1 MESDEGWAT
10 ITTSSLALQGDRVGE
25 ELLLDNPIT
34 NRRSTRA
41 DLSAFRFPPSPPPPT
56 SAGRFR
62 SRRHAHHPSM
72 PSPHL
77 DGRLPSDFSNM
88 EDRTPRSSLEF
99 SQLRQQ
105 LDQLETPVTSTE
117 SRNIPFSECNVLFLV
132 NGGSPLHRGFKN
144 FAHQLLLNRRSP
156 ATPAVTR
163 MIFWNETFNQYI
175 VQEITVADGNLTLCV
190 ADVGSV
196 RDFPRLLP
204 IQREADLIIIFT
216 TRSSAALS
224 QRSLLGLER
233 FTSDELQTVPHVLV
247 MVNES
252 SNKPSPRDA
261 FASAH
266 HFTNLEHVAV
276 LYQSTSGR
284 DSLGPCQIIHIDGCL
299 QTLRPRGKFNGRSI
313 NSLVEWRDLP
323 ELDLAAALQRLELT
337 RNPAAST
344 QTVTVPRSP
353 AADIATDR
361 ARGRGRIPWELQASR
376 GPQAELDTADSRAAN
391 RVRRISQLLSSPTGD
406 RTALSRLQL
415 ELRTEHRR
423 NSRQF
428 LDSPIYS
435 RPQSLQPQSSINN
448 ALLTL
453 VPEEPASPTSES
465 FRGECQL
472 CCEEDSQLVFLLK
485 QSADCSSVC
494 NSTIPWPFAV
504 GAFPENDIISAFMC
518 CDNCSFYVLE
528 QGNTPI
534 RETATGAF
542 SLIPYTSNVERWADD
557 LCKGFG
563 HYRNFSRQLLP
574 LVFLAVVEETLGT
587 KSWARLDGSEENEQ
601 RHNAL
606 LWTRNKILTQ
616 VHINGDGH
624 EGFVGEWIKKI
635 VAEPKRNKDS
645 MVWQYPLLG
654 FRLMLRLT
662 EAPLETRA
670 KVMWKRLLIEITR
683 HMRGMLESKGFEP
696 VAGLVLGINE
706 MLVGDEIKEVMNV
719 LRPLEEEMAWI
730 RKHARYAM
738 VMWLSWMPGLSGLAG
753 TTGEVV
759 EALVEEKCGDVVMMV
774 PEEVGKGW
782 CANL

>member
-1 MESDEGWAT
+1 
-10 ITTSSLALQGDRVGE
+10 
-25 ELLLDNPIT
+25 
-34 NRRSTRA
+34 
-41 DLSAFRFPPSPPPPT
+41 
-56 SAGRFR
+56 
-62 SRRHAHHPSM
+62 M

-77 DGRLPSDFSNM
+77 DGRLPSDFLNM
-88 EDRTPRSSLEF
+88 EDRTPRSSFDF

-117 SRNIPFSECNVLFLV
+117 NRNIPFSECNVLFMV

-190 ADVGSV
+190 ADVGSF

-216 TRSSAALS
+216 TTRSSAALS
-224 QRSLLGLER
+224 QRSVLGLER
-233 FTSDELQTVPHVLV
+233 FTSDELQTVPHIFV

-252 SNKPSPRDA
+252 SNKPSPRVA
-261 FASAH
+261 FAAAH

-313 NSLVEWRDLP
+313 NALVEWRDLP
-323 ELDLAAALQRLELT
+323 ELDLAAALQRLDLKC
-337 RNPAAST
+337 NPAVST
-344 QTVTVPRSP
+344 QTVTAPRSP
-353 AADIATDR
+353 AADIVTNR
-361 ARGRGRIPWELQASR
+361 TRGRGRIPWELQASR
-376 GPQAELDTADSRAAN
+376 EPQVESDTAESRAAN
-391 RVRRISQLLSSPTGD
+391 RVRRISQFLTSPTRD

-428 LDSPIYS
+428 LDSPICGQ
-435 RPQSLQPQSSINN
+435 PQSLRPQSSINN
-448 ALLTL
+448 ALPTTVL
-453 VPEEPASPTSES
+453 EEPASPTSES

-485 QSADCSSVC
+485 QSADCPPIC

-504 GAFPENDIISAFMC
+504 GALPENDIISAFMC

-534 RETATGAF
+534 RETATGAL
-542 SLIPYTSNVERWADD
+542 SLIPYISNVERWADD

-635 VAEPKRNKDS
+635 VTEPKRNTDS

-683 HMRGMLESKGFEP
+683 HMRGMLESKGFEL
-696 VAGLVLGINE
+696 VTRLVLAINE
-706 MLVGDEIKEVMNV
+706 MLVGDEVEGDEWLIYMNTEGALPEEVMNV
-719 LRPLEEEMAWI
+719 LRPLDEEMVWI

-738 VMWLSWMPGLSGLAG
+738 VMWLSWMPALSGLAG

-759 EALVEEKCGDVVMMV
+759 EALVEEKCGDVVVMV
-774 PEEVGKGW
+774 PEEVGEGW
-782 CANL
+782 CVNL